1 MLERSKCMNV
11 PEIRFKEFCDYYSDV
26 LLEKCLSVSNKKNNK
41 LEYKKEDALS
51 VSDEFGVVNQIEH
64 LGRSYTGNNIST
76 YKILN
81 KGQIVYTKSPLK
93 LKPFGIIKVN
103 NNKPG
108 IVSVLYAIYDVKEGF
123 EPNYISVY
131 FEPNFRLNRY
141 LLPLINKGAKNTI
154 NISDETALSGEV
166 HIPLSYAEQQKI
178 ASYFQSLDSLIQ
190 TTSKKLASLKR
201 IKAASLQSMFP
212 QEGETVPE
220 VRFKGFEGE
229 WNFSILKDFS
239 KKITEKNRNRLYKE
253 TFTNSA
259 ELGVVSQRTYFDHD
273 ISNNENING
282 YYVIH
287 PDDFVYNPRISVT
300 APVGPINRNLLN
312 KTGIMSPLYCIF
324 SVNNIN
330 KTYLEYFFKTNLWHK
345 YIYINGNA
353 GARFDRLSITDENFF
368 NMPILTPSTEEQQK
382 IASYFC
388 NLDKQIS
395 LQTQRLEKLKQ
406 IKAACLDKMFV

>member
-1 MLERSKCMNV
+1 MNV

-81 KGQIVYTKSPLK
+81 KWQIVYTKSPLK

-123 EPNYISVY
+123 DPNYISVY
-131 FEPNFRLNRY
+131 FEPNFRLNKY

-166 HIPLSYAEQQKI
+166 HIPLSYTEQQKI

-212 QEGETVPE
+212 QEGETVPK
-220 VRFKGFEGE
+220 VRFKGFEEEWSLKYVFELLCERNELSPQSPEFPLMAFIANNGIAEKGE
-229 WNFSILKDFS
+229 RYDRSALVNDVINKQYKRTYYGDFIYSSNNLETGSIGLNTYGKATISPVYSIFYCTLNSDSNFVGYCMTRKSFIKEMIKWRQGVMYGQWRIHEKDFLRIKVLVPS
-239 KKITEKNRNRLYKE
+239 LPEQQQI
-253 TFTNSA
+253 
-259 ELGVVSQRTYFDHD
+259 GTYF
-273 ISNNENING
+273 
-282 YYVIH
+282 
-287 PDDFVYNPRISVT
+287 
-300 APVGPINRNLLN
+300 RNL
-312 KTGIMSPLYCIF
+312 
-324 SVNNIN
+324 
-330 KTYLEYFFKTNLWHK
+330 
-345 YIYINGNA
+345 
-353 GARFDRLSITDENFF
+353 D
-368 NMPILTPSTEEQQK
+368 Q
-382 IASYFC
+382 
-388 NLDKQIS
+388 QIS

-406 IKAACLDKMFV
+406 IKTACLDKMFV

>member
-1 MLERSKCMNV
+1 MNV

-81 KGQIVYTKSPLK
+81 KWQIVYTKSPLK

-123 EPNYISVY
+123 DPNYISVY
-131 FEPNFRLNRY
+131 FEPNFRLNKY

-166 HIPLSYAEQQKI
+166 HIPLSYTEQQKI

-212 QEGETVPE
+212 QEGETVPK
-220 VRFKGFEGE
+220 VRFKGFEEEWSLKYVFELLCERNELSPQSPEFPLMAFIANNGIAEKGE
-229 WNFSILKDFS
+229 RYDRSALVNDVINKQYKRTYYGDFIYSSNNLETGSIGLNTYGKATISPVYSIFYCTLNSDSNFVGYCMTRKSFIKEMIKWRQGVMYGQWRIHEKDFLRIKVLVPS
-239 KKITEKNRNRLYKE
+239 LPEQQQI
-253 TFTNSA
+253 
-259 ELGVVSQRTYFDHD
+259 GTYF
-273 ISNNENING
+273 
-282 YYVIH
+282 
-287 PDDFVYNPRISVT
+287 
-300 APVGPINRNLLN
+300 RNLDL
-312 KTGIMSPLYCIF
+312 
-324 SVNNIN
+324 
-330 KTYLEYFFKTNLWHK
+330 
-345 YIYINGNA
+345 
-353 GARFDRLSITDENFF
+353 
-368 NMPILTPSTEEQQK
+368 
-382 IASYFC
+382 
-388 NLDKQIS
+388 QIS

>member
-123 EPNYISVY
+123 DPNYISVY

-190 TTSKKLASLKR
+190 STSKKLVSLKQV
-201 IKAASLQSMFP
+201 KAASLQSMFP
-212 QEGETVPE
+212 QEGETVPK

-229 WNFSILKDFS
+229 WEEKSFSA
-239 KKITEKNRNRLYKE
+239 LYKKSIIKNDL
-253 TFTNSA
+253 TFGTDKIISVANMYYLTNVNVSDLEYLKTYNIMKLGDIAFEGNKSKRFSHGRFVENTIGDGIVSHVFVVFHPISA
-259 ELGVVSQRTYFDHD
+259 EHD
-273 ISNNENING
+273 INYWKYAINNENIMRN
-282 YYVIH
+282 VLIRCTKSSTMMTDLVV
-287 PDDFVYNPRISVT
+287 DDFLKETTLV
-300 APVGPINRNLLN
+300 
-312 KTGIMSPLYCIF
+312 
-324 SVNNIN
+324 
-330 KTYLEYFFKTNLWHK
+330 
-345 YIYINGNA
+345 
-353 GARFDRLSITDENFF
+353 
-368 NMPILTPSTEEQQK
+368 PSYAEQQK
-382 IASYFC
+382 IGAYFR
-388 NLDKQIS
+388 NLDQQIS

-406 IKAACLDKMFV
+406 IKAACLEKMFV

>member
-1 MLERSKCMNV
+1 MMERSKCMNV
-11 PEIRFKEFCDYYSDV
+11 PEIRFKEFCDYYNDV

-123 EPNYISVY
+123 DPNYISVY
-131 FEPNFRLNRY
+131 FEPSFRLNKY

-166 HIPLSYAEQQKI
+166 HIPLSHAEQQKI
-178 ASYFQSLDSLIQ
+178 VSYFQSLDSLIQ
-190 TTSKKLASLKR
+190 IISKKLASLKR

-212 QEGETVPE
+212 QEGETVPK

-229 WNFSILKDFS
+229 WEEKSFSA
-239 KKITEKNRNRLYKE
+239 LYKKSIIKNDL
-253 TFTNSA
+253 TFGTDKIISVANMYYLTNVNVSDLEYLKTYNIMKLGDIAFEGNKSKRFSHGRFVENTIGDGIVSHVFVVFHPISA
-259 ELGVVSQRTYFDHD
+259 EHD
-273 ISNNENING
+273 INYWKYAINNENIMRN
-282 YYVIH
+282 VLIRCTKSSTMMTDLVV
-287 PDDFVYNPRISVT
+287 DDFLKET
-300 APVGPINRNLLN
+300 
-312 KTGIMSPLYCIF
+312 
-324 SVNNIN
+324 
-330 KTYLEYFFKTNLWHK
+330 
-345 YIYINGNA
+345 
-353 GARFDRLSITDENFF
+353 
-368 NMPILTPSTEEQQK
+368 ILVPSYAEQQK
-382 IASYFC
+382 IGAYFR
-388 NLDKQIS
+388 NLDQQIS

>member
-123 EPNYISVY
+123 DPNYISVY
-131 FEPNFRLNRY
+131 LEPNFRLNKY

-166 HIPLSYAEQQKI
+166 HIPLSYTEQQKI
-178 ASYFQSLDSLIQ
+178 AFYFQSLDSLIQ
-190 TTSKKLASLKR
+190 TTSKELASLKQ

-212 QEGETVPE
+212 QEGETVPK

-229 WNFSILKDFS
+229 WNLKYVFELLCERNELS
-239 KKITEKNRNRLYKE
+239 PQSSEFPLMAFIANNGIAEKGERYDRSALVNDVINKQYK
-253 TFTNSA
+253 
-259 ELGVVSQRTYFDHD
+259 RTYY
-273 ISNNENING
+273 G
-282 YYVIH
+282 
-287 PDDFVYNPRISVT
+287 DFIYKFKQLGNRVYRS
-300 APVGPINRNLLN
+300 
-312 KTGIMSPLYCIF
+312 
-324 SVNNIN
+324 
-330 KTYLEYFFKTNLWHK
+330 K
-345 YIYINGNA
+345 YIWQGYN
-353 GARFDRLSITDENFF
+353 
-368 NMPILTPSTEEQQK
+368 
-382 IASYFC
+382 IAS
-388 NLDKQIS
+388 L
-395 LQTQRLEKLKQ
+395 
-406 IKAACLDKMFV
+406 

>member
-190 TTSKKLASLKR
+190 TTSKKLASLKQ

-212 QEGETVPE
+212 QEGETVPK

-229 WNFSILKDFS
+229 W
-239 KKITEKNRNRLYKE
+239 KKEKLGNLFKE
-253 TFTNSA
+253 RIEN
-259 ELGVVSQRTYFDHD
+259 
-273 ISNNENING
+273 NING
-282 YYVIH
+282 ELLSVTINNGIIKASDNGRFDNSNNDKSHYKVVKIG
-287 PDDFVYNPRISVT
+287 DIVYNTMRMWQGSSGYS
-300 APVGPINRNLLN
+300 AYE
-312 KTGIMSPLYCIF
+312 GIVSPAYTVIIPQEQVF
-324 SVNNIN
+324 SVILIN
-330 KTYLEYFFKTNLWHK
+330 KS
-345 YIYINGNA
+345 
-353 GARFDRLSITDENFF
+353 LSK
-368 NMPILTPSTEEQQK
+368 PSTLR
-382 IASYFC
+382 S
-388 NLDKQIS
+388 
-395 LQTQRLEKLKQ
+395 
-406 IKAACLDKMFV
+406 

>member
-1 MLERSKCMNV
+1 MNV

-190 TTSKKLASLKR
+190 TISKKLASLKQ

-212 QEGETVPE
+212 QKGETVPK
-220 VRFKGFEGE
+220 VRFKGFKGE
-229 WNFSILKDFS
+229 WSLKCVSELLCERNELSPQSPEFPLMAFIANNG
-239 KKITEKNRNRLYKE
+239 ITEKGERYDRSALVNDVINKQYK
-253 TFTNSA
+253 
-259 ELGVVSQRTYFDHD
+259 RTYYGDF
-273 ISNNENING
+273 IYSSNNLETGSIGLNTYGKATISPVYSIFYCTLNSDSNFVG
-282 YYVIH
+282 YCMTRKSFIKEMIKWRQGVMYGQWRIH
-287 PDDFVYNPRISVT
+287 EKDFLRIKVL
-300 APVGPINRNLLN
+300 V
-312 KTGIMSPLYCIF
+312 
-324 SVNNIN
+324 
-330 KTYLEYFFKTNLWHK
+330 
-345 YIYINGNA
+345 
-353 GARFDRLSITDENFF
+353 
-368 NMPILTPSTEEQQK
+368 PSLPEQQK
-382 IASYFC
+382 IGAYFR
-388 NLDKQIS
+388 NLDQQIS
-395 LQTQRLEKLKQ
+395 LQTQHLEKLKQ

>member
-1 MLERSKCMNV
+1 MNV

-81 KGQIVYTKSPLK
+81 KWQIVYTKSPLK

-123 EPNYISVY
+123 DPNYISVY
-131 FEPNFRLNRY
+131 FEPNFRLNKY

-166 HIPLSYAEQQKI
+166 HIPLSYTEQQKI

-212 QEGETVPE
+212 QEGETVPK

-229 WNFSILKDFS
+229 WEKIPFGSFLKESYERSTVENEDILLSSAITGVYLNSELFGHQRGAS
-239 KKITEKNRNRLYKE
+239 NIGYKKIKKNMLILSTQNLHLGNANVNLKFEHGLISPAYKVYEIVNISPLFLQQWIKMDSTKVFFLNATTAGASLCRKNIVWDDLYKQIVLIP
-253 TFTNSA
+253 SK
-259 ELGVVSQRTYFDHD
+259 
-273 ISNNENING
+273 NEQVKIG
-282 YYVIH
+282 L
-287 PDDFVYNPRISVT
+287 F
-300 APVGPINRNLLN
+300 
-312 KTGIMSPLYCIF
+312 F
-324 SVNNIN
+324 S
-330 KTYLEYFFKTNLWHK
+330 
-345 YIYINGNA
+345 
-353 GARFDRLSITDENFF
+353 
-368 NMPILTPSTEEQQK
+368 
-382 IASYFC
+382 

>member
-108 IVSVLYAIYDVKEGF
+108 LVSVLYAIYDVKEGF

-190 TTSKKLASLKR
+190 TTSKELTSLKQ

-212 QEGETVPE
+212 QEGETVPK
-220 VRFKGFEGE
+220 VRFKGFEEE
-229 WNFSILKDFS
+229 W
-239 KKITEKNRNRLYKE
+239 KKEKLGNLFKE
-253 TFTNSA
+253 RIEN
-259 ELGVVSQRTYFDHD
+259 
-273 ISNNENING
+273 NING
-282 YYVIH
+282 ELLSVTINNGIIKASDNGRFDNSNNDKSHYKVVKIG
-287 PDDFVYNPRISVT
+287 DIVYNTMRMWQGSSGYSAYEGIVSPAYTVIIPQEQVFPLFFAYLFKTQSL
-300 APVGPINRNLLN
+300 INRFRIHSQGLTTDTWNL
-312 KTGIMSPLYCIF
+312 KFAGF
-324 SVNNIN
+324 SIIEVCFP
-330 KTYLEYFFKTNLWHK
+330 KSKL
-345 YIYINGNA
+345 
-353 GARFDRLSITDENFF
+353 
-368 NMPILTPSTEEQQK
+368 EQQK

-395 LQTQRLEKLKQ
+395 LQTQHLEKLKQ

>member
-1 MLERSKCMNV
+1 MVERSKCMNV
-11 PEIRFKEFCDYYSDV
+11 PEIRFKEFCDYYSDI

-64 LGRSYTGNNIST
+64 LGRSYTGYNIST

-103 NNKPG
+103 KNKPG

-123 EPNYISVY
+123 DPNYISVY
-131 FEPNFRLNRY
+131 FEPNFRLNKY

-166 HIPLSYAEQQKI
+166 HFPLSYTEQQKI
-178 ASYFQSLDSLIQ
+178 AYYFQSLDSLIQ

-212 QEGETVPE
+212 QEGETVPK

-229 WNFSILKDFS
+229 WEKIPFGSFLKESYERSTVENEDILLSSAITGVYLNSELFGHQRGAS
-239 KKITEKNRNRLYKE
+239 NIGYKKIKKNMLILSTQNLHLGNANVNLRFEHGLISPAYKVYEIVNISPLFLQQWIKMDSTKVFFLNATTAGASLCRKNIVWDDLYKQIVLIP
-253 TFTNSA
+253 SK
-259 ELGVVSQRTYFDHD
+259 
-273 ISNNENING
+273 NEQVKIG
-282 YYVIH
+282 L
-287 PDDFVYNPRISVT
+287 F
-300 APVGPINRNLLN
+300 
-312 KTGIMSPLYCIF
+312 F
-324 SVNNIN
+324 S
-330 KTYLEYFFKTNLWHK
+330 
-345 YIYINGNA
+345 
-353 GARFDRLSITDENFF
+353 
-368 NMPILTPSTEEQQK
+368 
-382 IASYFC
+382 

>member
-1 MLERSKCMNV
+1 MNV

-123 EPNYISVY
+123 DPNYISVY
-131 FEPNFRLNRY
+131 LEPNFRLNKY

-166 HIPLSYAEQQKI
+166 HIPLSYTEQQKI
-178 ASYFQSLDSLIQ
+178 AFYFQSLDSLIQ
-190 TTSKKLASLKR
+190 TTSKELASLKQ

-212 QEGETVPE
+212 QEGETVPK

-229 WNFSILKDFS
+229 WNLKYVFELLCERNELS
-239 KKITEKNRNRLYKE
+239 PQSSEFPLMAFIANNGIAEKGERYDRSALVNDVINKQYK
-253 TFTNSA
+253 
-259 ELGVVSQRTYFDHD
+259 RTYYGDF
-273 ISNNENING
+273 IYSSNNLGTGSIGLNTYGKATISPVYSIFYCTLNSDSNFVGYCMTRKSFIKEMIKWRQGVMYGQWRIHEN
-282 YYVIH
+282 
-287 PDDFVYNPRISVT
+287 DFLRIKVLVPSLPEQQQIGT
-300 APVGPINRNLLN
+300 YFRNL
-312 KTGIMSPLYCIF
+312 
-324 SVNNIN
+324 
-330 KTYLEYFFKTNLWHK
+330 
-345 YIYINGNA
+345 
-353 GARFDRLSITDENFF
+353 D
-368 NMPILTPSTEEQQK
+368 Q
-382 IASYFC
+382 
-388 NLDKQIS
+388 QIS

-406 IKAACLDKMFV
+406 IKSACLDKMFV

>member
-1 MLERSKCMNV
+1 MNV
-11 PEIRFKEFCDYYSDV
+11 PEIRFKEFCDYYNDV

-64 LGRSYTGNNIST
+64 LGRSYTGNDIST

-131 FEPNFRLNRY
+131 FEPNFRLNKY

-166 HIPLSYAEQQKI
+166 HIPLSYTEQQKI

-190 TTSKKLASLKR
+190 TTSKKLAFLKQ
-201 IKAASLQSMFP
+201 IKATSLQSMFP
-212 QEGETVPE
+212 QEGETVPK
-220 VRFKGFEGE
+220 VRFNGFEEE
-229 WNFSILKDFS
+229 WICVLF
-239 KKITEKNRNRLYKE
+239 KE
-253 TFTNSA
+253 IA
-259 ELGVVSQRTYFDHD
+259 Y
-273 ISNNENING
+273 
-282 YYVIH
+282 
-287 PDDFVYNPRISVT
+287 
-300 APVGPINRNLLN
+300 
-312 KTGIMSPLYCIF
+312 KTGIKNSENLSLESYSISNELGFIPQNEQFENGGTMSKADKRMYYIVSPKSFAYNPARINVGSLGYYQGERDVIGF
-324 SVNNIN
+324 IRSSV
-330 KTYLEYFFKTNLWHK
+330 
-345 YIYINGNA
+345 G
-353 GARFDRLSITDENFF
+353 
-368 NMPILTPSTEEQQK
+368 
-382 IASYFC
+382 
-388 NLDKQIS
+388 
-395 LQTQRLEKLKQ
+395 
-406 IKAACLDKMFV
+406 

>member
-1 MLERSKCMNV
+1 MNV

-81 KGQIVYTKSPLK
+81 KWQIVYTKSPLK

-123 EPNYISVY
+123 DPNYISVY
-131 FEPNFRLNRY
+131 FEPNFRLNKY

-166 HIPLSYAEQQKI
+166 HIPLSYTEQQKI

-212 QEGETVPE
+212 QEGETVPK
-220 VRFKGFEGE
+220 VRFKGFEEE
-229 WNFSILKDFS
+229 WICVLF
-239 KKITEKNRNRLYKE
+239 KE
-253 TFTNSA
+253 IA
-259 ELGVVSQRTYFDHD
+259 Y
-273 ISNNENING
+273 
-282 YYVIH
+282 
-287 PDDFVYNPRISVT
+287 
-300 APVGPINRNLLN
+300 
-312 KTGIMSPLYCIF
+312 KTGIKNSENLLLESYSISNELGFIPQNEQFENGGTMSKADKRMYYIVSPKSFAYNPARINVGSLGYYQGERDVIVSSLYEVF
-324 SVNNIN
+324 KTSNIVDDLFLL
-330 KTYLEYFFKTNLWHK
+330 YWFKTNMFKRMIEQYQEGGVRL
-345 YIYINGNA
+345 YFF
-353 GARFDRLSITDENFF
+353 FDKLQKCQIKV
-368 NMPILTPSTEEQQK
+368 PSLQEQQK

-395 LQTQRLEKLKQ
+395 LQTQHLEKLKQ

>member
-1 MLERSKCMNV
+1 MTERSKCMNV
-11 PEIRFKEFCDYYSDV
+11 PEIRFKEFYDYYSDV

-64 LGRSYTGNNIST
+64 LGRSYTGYNIST

-93 LKPFGIIKVN
+93 LKPFGIIKAN

-123 EPNYISVY
+123 DPNYISAY
-131 FEPNFRLNRY
+131 FEPNFRLNKY

-166 HIPLSYAEQQKI
+166 HIPLSYTEQQKI

-190 TTSKKLASLKR
+190 TTSKKLAFLKQ

-212 QEGETVPE
+212 QEGETVPK

>member
-1 MLERSKCMNV
+1 MNV

-81 KGQIVYTKSPLK
+81 KWQIVYTKSPLK

-123 EPNYISVY
+123 DPNYISVY
-131 FEPNFRLNRY
+131 FEPNFRLNKY

-166 HIPLSYAEQQKI
+166 HIPLSYTEQQKI

-212 QEGETVPE
+212 QEGETVPK

-229 WNFSILKDFS
+229 WEKIPFGSFLKESYERSTVENEDILLSSAITGVYLNSELFGHQRGAS
-239 KKITEKNRNRLYKE
+239 NIGYKKIKKNMLILSTQNLHLGNANVNLRFEHGLISPAYKVYEIVNISPLFLQQWIKMDSTNFFFLNATTAGASLCRKNIVWDDLYKQIVLIP
-253 TFTNSA
+253 SK
-259 ELGVVSQRTYFDHD
+259 
-273 ISNNENING
+273 NEQVKIG
-282 YYVIH
+282 L
-287 PDDFVYNPRISVT
+287 F
-300 APVGPINRNLLN
+300 
-312 KTGIMSPLYCIF
+312 F
-324 SVNNIN
+324 S
-330 KTYLEYFFKTNLWHK
+330 
-345 YIYINGNA
+345 
-353 GARFDRLSITDENFF
+353 
-368 NMPILTPSTEEQQK
+368 
-382 IASYFC
+382 

-395 LQTQRLEKLKQ
+395 LQAQRLEKLKQ